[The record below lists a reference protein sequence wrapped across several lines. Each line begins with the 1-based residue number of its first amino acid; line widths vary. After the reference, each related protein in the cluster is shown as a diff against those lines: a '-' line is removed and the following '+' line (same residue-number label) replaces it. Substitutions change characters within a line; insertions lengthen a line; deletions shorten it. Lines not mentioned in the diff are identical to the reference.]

1 MNKYSYLGKWMKR
14 ILYLISERWSREQIK
29 SFEKDFEDVIKS
41 WLSSHIFMD
50 EFSHTG
56 KKREADT
63 FFDIRKTKMEVD
75 KIICRELVKFS
86 YFYEQI

>member
-1 MNKYSYLGKWMKR
+1 
-14 ILYLISERWSREQIK
+14 
-29 SFEKDFEDVIKS
+29 
-41 WLSSHIFMD
+41 MD
-50 EFSHTG
+50 EFNYTG

-63 FFDIRKTKMEVD
+63 IFDIRKMKLEAS